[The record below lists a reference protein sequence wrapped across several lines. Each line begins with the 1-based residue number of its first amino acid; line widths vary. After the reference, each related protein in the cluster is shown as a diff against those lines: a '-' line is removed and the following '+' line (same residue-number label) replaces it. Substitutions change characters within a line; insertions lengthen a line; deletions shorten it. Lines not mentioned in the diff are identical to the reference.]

1 MKREDPL
8 SNNMKFKKL
17 NIKDKYFY
25 IITQRKDRL
34 EKHLNKKI
42 RINLSLILLTSYQEC
57 DLIVQNK
64 KYQLY

>member
-34 EKHLNKKI
+34 EKRLNKKI

-57 DLIVQNK
+57 DLIVQNE